1 MQEMKETGVR
11 SLGWEDPLEEGMATP
26 SSILAWRITWTE
38 EPGGLQSIASH
49 RVGHNWSNLA
59 LTYAQ
64 PWRVVAPGQESTSS
78 DYWSRMRFNTQNNNF
93 QVTEFLEVKNC
104 LFLLCNLRT
113 KYRSIIWGFSS
124 VQSLSCVWLCDHMDC
139 SMPGLP
145 VHHQLRSLLKLMSI
159 ELVMPS
165 KHLILCCPLLLLT
178 SLFPKIKVFSN
189 VSVLRIRWPKYWSF
203 SISPSNEYSGLI
215 SFRSNWFDLLPVQG
229 TLKSFP
235 ASQVESI
242 NTLALSFFMVPHT
255 YMTTGKTTALTIWTS
270 VGKVMSAF

>member
-1 MQEMKETGVR
+1 MQEMKDTWVR

-124 VQSLSCVWLCDHMDC
+124 VQSLSCVWLFVTTWTAACQASLSITNSGVYSNSCPLNWWCHPNI
-139 SMPGLP
+139 SSSVVPFS
-145 VHHQLRSLLKLMSI
+145 SLLQSFPRSRSFQMCQFFASGGQSIGVSSSASVLPMNIHWIMNI
-159 ELVMPS
+159 EL
-165 KHLILCCPLLLLT
+165 
-178 SLFPKIKVFSN
+178 
-189 VSVLRIRWPKYWSF
+189 KYY
-203 SISPSNEYSGLI
+203 SNEYYFL
-215 SFRSNWFDLLPVQG
+215 
-229 TLKSFP
+229 
-235 ASQVESI
+235 
-242 NTLALSFFMVPHT
+242 
-255 YMTTGKTTALTIWTS
+255 
-270 VGKVMSAF
+270 